1 MRETKQKNLILEIV
15 NKSYDHLSAED
26 IYNIAKKEIPN
37 ISLGTVYR
45 NLNLLF
51 ENGNIRKIKL
61 DDNIDHYD
69 NIKNEHNHFICNKCN
84 TIYDVFENEK
94 NHKKLDCGIVM
105 NYEKIYKGI
114 CNSCIKEE
122 K

>member
-1 MRETKQKNLILEIV
+1 MRDTKQRSLILEIV
-15 NKSYDHLSAED
+15 NNSYEHLSAEK
-26 IYNIAKKEIPN
+26 IYDIAKKEMPN

-51 ENGNIRKIKL
+51 ENGNIRKIKS

-69 NIKNEHNHFICNKCN
+69 NLKNEHNHFICCKCN
-84 TIYDVFENEK
+84 KIYDVFEHEK
-94 NHKKLDCGIVM
+94 NHKNLSCGIVM